1 MRPLKFLQFAEIGLL
16 RRLAAGI
23 ALAVALQHG
32 KAFPQADPGAG
43 PIDSGIRHLGS
54 ASCAATACH
63 GGSGDERR
71 TGGEYGIWLQRD
83 PHARARSILFERRS
97 QQMGKQLGIA
107 AVQHSERCTG
117 CHATDGETVP
127 EIDRSTLLSFGVGCE
142 SCHGPAER
150 WIEPHKRP
158 EWNNSAVWNDEQKIA
173 LGYRLTKDPL
183 VRAETCA
190 GCHIGG
196 PGRDMNHDL
205 IAAGHPRLSFEFSSY
220 HARLPKHWG
229 RSEDLRRNS
238 SVLEARLWMVGQA
251 ASLDTSLALL
261 EERARNRA
269 NPWPEFSEYACA
281 NCHHRLSATI
291 ARESSGR
298 LDSGPSLVS
307 AVTSTYT
314 WTGWHQTFVPM
325 LSEPM
330 GPERSALLASSLD
343 ALRNEMQR
351 PEPSREVVLERI
363 APVRIALRAM
373 GREARDVP
381 LDVPQ
386 VRQLSLQ
393 LAGVGRSLV
402 KRDWDSS
409 AQLFFG
415 LSAMHYAEAEATGQY
430 GTQRSPYRAEMAST
444 LQTMQRQLGRRDAGT
459 ARQMGTRAFRAQVSD
474 DLSDSL
480 KRVEVLLSQ
489 PDRK

>member
-1 MRPLKFLQFAEIGLL
+1 MSLLKPL
-16 RRLAAGI
+16 RRQPLSVVSRIAAG
-23 ALAVALQHG
+23 VAIVVGLGHAQ
-32 KAFPQADPGAG
+32 AFAQSGLVEG
-43 PIDSGIRHLGS
+43 PFESGIRHLGS

-83 PHARARSILFERRS
+83 PHARAQAVLSNERS
-97 QQMGKQLGIA
+97 QQIGKLLGIA
-107 AVQHSERCTG
+107 AVQRSERCTG
-117 CHATDGETVP
+117 CHATDGPTVP
-127 EIDRSTLLSFGVGCE
+127 EIDRPTLLSFGVGCE

-150 WIEPHKRP
+150 WIDPHKRL
-158 EWNNSAVWNDEQKIA
+158 EWNSPAAWSDAQKLAI
-173 LGYRLTKDPL
+173 GYRLTKDPL

-205 IAAGHPRLSFEFSSY
+205 IAAGHPRLSFEFSSF

-238 SVLEARLWMVGQA
+238 PVLEARLWLAGQA

-261 EERARNRA
+261 EERARNLE

-281 NCHHRLSATI
+281 NCHHRLTADPKRARDTTISSA
-291 ARESSGR
+291 
-298 LDSGPSLVS
+298 
-307 AVTSTYT
+307 YT
-314 WTGWHQTFVPM
+314 WNNWHQTFVPQ
-325 LSEPM
+325 LTQSLRPSE
-330 GPERSALLASSLD
+330 PERSALLKSSLD
-343 ALRNEMQR
+343 ALRTEMQR
-351 PEPSREVVLERI
+351 SDPSRDVVLERI
-363 APVRIALRAM
+363 APVRAALRTLS
-373 GREARDVP
+373 REARDVP

-386 VRQLSLQ
+386 VRQLSLR
-393 LAGVGRSLV
+393 LAGVGQSLV
-402 KRDWDSS
+402 GRDWDSS

-430 GTQRSPYRAEMAST
+430 GSQRSAYRAEMASA
-444 LQTMQRQLGRRDAGT
+444 LQTMQRHLGKRDGVS
-459 ARQMGTRAFRAQVSD
+459 ARQMGTRAFRSQVSG
-474 DLSDSL
+474 DLRDSVI
-480 KRVEVLLSQ
+480 RVETLLSQ

>member
-1 MRPLKFLQFAEIGLL
+1 MSAFSFQRTCAGSVRERSLGPRAGCRPSIAFAATMCYAATLL
-16 RRLAAGI
+16 SNSC
-23 ALAVALQHG
+23 
-32 KAFPQADPGAG
+32 GAE
-43 PIDSGIRHLGS
+43 PDHSGIRFLGS
-54 ASCAATACH
+54 VSCAATACH
-63 GGSGDERR
+63 GGSGEERR

-83 PHARARSILFERRS
+83 PHARAQSILLDRRS

-107 AVQHSERCTG
+107 AVQNSERCTE
-117 CHATDGETVP
+117 CHATDGPTVP

-150 WIEPHKRP
+150 WIEPHKRL
-158 EWNNSAVWNDEQKIA
+158 EWNNPAVWSDEQKAA

-238 SVLEARLWMVGQA
+238 PVLEARLWLVGQA

-261 EERARNRA
+261 EERARNPA

-281 NCHHRLSATI
+281 KCHHQLAASPKRARDATI
-291 ARESSGR
+291 SS
-298 LDSGPSLVS
+298 
-307 AVTSTYT
+307 AYT
-314 WTGWHQTFVPM
+314 WNSWHQALAPF
-325 LSEPM
+325 LSESL
-330 GPERSALLASSLD
+330 ELLEPGHSEQLRSSLA
-343 ALRNEMQR
+343 ALRNEMELL
-351 PEPSREVVLERI
+351 EPSRTVVQERI
-363 APVRIALRAM
+363 AVVRTTLRTLTRE
-373 GREARDVP
+373 GRDYP
-381 LDVPQ
+381 YDVPQ
-386 VRQLSLQ
+386 VRQLSLR
-393 LAGVGRSLV
+393 LAREGKSLIA
-402 KRDWDSS
+402 RDWDSS
-409 AQLFFG
+409 AQLFLG

-430 GTQRSPYRAEMAST
+430 GALKSPYRAEMTTA
-444 LQTMQRQLGRRDAGT
+444 LKTMQRQLGTRDGIA
-459 ARQMGTRAFRAQVSD
+459 ARQLGTEGFKDRVFK
-474 DLSDSL
+474 DLSRSL
-480 KRVEVLLSQ
+480 SDVEILLSQ